1 MGRDGT
7 TDISFTCPASDLGR
21 ARETLEEIL
30 PEIGANHFDV
40 DEDIAKISLVG
51 TGMKSSP
58 GVSARAFRTMADNN
72 INIQAISTSP
82 IRLSMVID
90 AAEVERAVQLLH
102 TAFELDSDSIF
113 EETQLSAE
121 EIADKMKKGR

>member
-1 MGRDGT
+1 M
-7 TDISFTCPASDLGR
+7 
-21 ARETLEEIL
+21 
-30 PEIGANHFDV
+30 
-40 DEDIAKISLVG
+40 
-51 TGMKSSP
+51 
-58 GVSARAFRTMADNN
+58 
-72 INIQAISTSP
+72 
-82 IRLSMVID
+82 ID